1 MLLLLGKLFVCG
13 LVTIDLTICQMFG
26 MCRTPSLSTGQ
37 IHGAKTSLGGML
49 PSCHFA
55 RAIYQ
60 FVNWCWVP
68 CTVFPWIQRNQHGMF
83 HEATSNALLAATISL
98 LLVLFVTLSCIDDK
112 QVAPSNDMS
121 LDRSPMHLGERRMG
135 VQVENW
141 CSECDA
147 VREMLS
153 SRAGHITVTTVYLYI
168 YILIYCNVAIHY
180 ACACYSLLLKH
191 LLQLPIIPVVP
202 HKAVAEVSR
211 IGNV

>member
-1 MLLLLGKLFVCG
+1 MSRFVKCLGCAERPVCQWFRANSWCK
-13 LVTIDLTICQMFG
+13 DF
-26 MCRTPSLSTGQ
+26 PP
-37 IHGAKTSLGGML
+37 GGML
-49 PSCHFA
+49 PSCYFA

-60 FVNWCWVP
+60 FFNGCWGP
-68 CTVFPWIQRNQHGMF
+68 CTVFPWIERNQHGMF

-153 SRAGHITVTTVYLYI
+153 SRAGHITVITVYI
-168 YILIYCNVAIHY
+168 YIVADLKIE
-180 ACACYSLLLKH
+180 YSKILGLE
-191 LLQLPIIPVVP
+191 I
-202 HKAVAEVSR
+202 EY
-211 IGNV
+211 